1 MAIRTKEELLTMI
14 RDNVENGDTLVSI
27 IEDVSDTIDDYE
39 SRNDGENWKEKYEEN
54 DKEWREKYISRFFSP
69 DPTEEKPVEPVEETE
84 KIDDVKTYDDLFK
97 VEE

>member
-54 DKEWREKYISRFFSP
+54 DKEWREKYISRFFNP
-69 DPTEEKPVEPVEETE
+69 DPTETKPVETVEETE

>member
-14 RDNVENGDTLVSI
+14 RDNVPESDTLVTI

-39 SRNDGENWKEKYEEN
+39 SKTDGEDWKKRYEEN
-54 DKEWREKYISRFFSP
+54 DNEWREKYISRFFNP
-69 DPTEEKPVEPVEETE
+69 DMTEAKPVEPVEETG
-84 KIDDVKTYDDLFK
+84 KIDDVKTYDDLFE

>member
-14 RDNVENGDTLVSI
+14 RENVENGDTLVSI

-54 DKEWREKYISRFFSP
+54 DKEWREKYISRFFNP
-69 DPTEEKPVEPVEETE
+69 DPTETVEPVEESG
-84 KIDDVKTYDDLFK
+84 KIDDVKTYDDLFS

>member
-14 RDNVENGDTLVSI
+14 RDNVPESDTLVTI

-54 DKEWREKYISRFFSP
+54 DKEWREKYISRFFNP
-69 DPTEEKPVEPVEETE
+69 DMTEEKPVEPVEETE

>member
-14 RDNVENGDTLVSI
+14 RDNVPESDALVTI

-39 SRNDGENWKEKYEEN
+39 SRNDGENWKERYEEN
-54 DKEWREKYISRFFSP
+54 DKEWREKYIARFFNP

-97 VEE
+97 VED

>member
-14 RDNVENGDTLVSI
+14 RDNVPESDTLVTI

-54 DKEWREKYISRFFSP
+54 DKEWREKYISRFFNP

-97 VEE
+97 VED

>member
-1 MAIRTKEELLTMI
+1 MAIRTKDELLTMI

-39 SRNDGENWKEKYEEN
+39 SRSDGENWKEKYEEN
-54 DKEWREKYISRFFSP
+54 DKEWREKYISRFFNP
-69 DPTEEKPVEPVEETE
+69 DMTETKPVEPVEETE

-97 VEE
+97 VED

>member
-1 MAIRTKEELLTMI
+1 MVRTKEELLTMI

-39 SRNDGENWKEKYEEN
+39 EN
-54 DKEWREKYISRFFSP
+54 DKKWREKYISRFFNP
-69 DPTEEKPVEPVEETE
+69 DPTETIPVEPVEESG
-84 KIDDVKTYDDLFK
+84 KIDDVKTYDDLFT